1 MRSSTVLKRQIR
13 IVHEHPLIAI
23 CEYCNMQFSGADS
36 QLAKSDLQAQFN
48 AHKCEIRQVTINS
61 HE

>member
-1 MRSSTVLKRQIR
+1 M
-13 IVHEHPLIAI
+13 IVQKHPLLAI

-48 AHKCEIRQVTINS
+48 AHRCEISEVKTDS

>member
-1 MRSSTVLKRQIR
+1 VRGSTVLKRQIM
-13 IVHEHPLIAI
+13 IVQKHPLLAI

-48 AHKCEIRQVTINS
+48 AHRCEISEVKTDS